1 MPEARA
7 YRPPDTQAAYAR
19 SVIQVVGLS
28 KLHYTTGVLLVLRLQ
43 GVRQLNWG
51 SAHASA
57 ATMQRQRRPSR
68 DPLCRMGDALGDITL
83 LCAGHGKVLCY
94 EAGSQ
99 LSDILKDATKIFGA
113 GGFSFKKGERTY
125 RAASSSRVPEGTY
138 EWELYPPAAG
148 KRKSPE
154 RAAAG
159 GEAEGSRAA
168 KRARGAEGTSGHGDS
183 DDEETAP
190 PRYCKLEG
198 DEFKLPREKRATVAD
213 VVPEPLR
220 SCFLVPGP
228 WLRQITLVKLH
239 IIAQLHCKVLD
250 KAAWDAGGQPRA
262 DLVEKASLLVPV
274 LWQVVKARIADDEWE
289 PLAPFHN
296 EGDAT
301 SNAVPA
307 LLRFVQRDDVVTELL
322 TNWLPGA
329 RDTGRKQYVGG
340 LSHETGMGKTMTLL
354 ILANPPMYLVDA
366 FVEAVNEPV
375 DMETMWTFLCM
386 LQAVDAK
393 EYANYFQPPSEQLSE
408 ALAPY
413 WPTKCLMEELEAMV
427 DCGSHLFVGLAG
439 RSLGLALVGNNVS
452 PIISSPLVAK
462 VKVLTALSADSIRTI
477 LLETCLEAS
486 KVTLASKLGLADRP
500 KRIKDFAERVFI
512 LSGGVAL
519 LVRTAID
526 GAVRCR
532 AHWGTMSDDT
542 WEQLLHERYLP
553 EPGVS
558 EGGAAADPFTPN
570 AKRHWAA
577 LRAHI
582 TKERLKMEPADLT
595 PKGGIAAFMLANP
608 YELVEGGLRLIR
620 RRSSWRTGSTSFCPV
635 ACCVPGPPAIPGRPR
650 GQRQDRHATGELL
663 VKVPGFSVQCTRSGE
678 DKGDWAARIQTKLG
692 GDPHAAFMHVSDFG
706 TCLNMTNLFPK
717 NVVGW
722 PKAGSAG
729 PDIILLAAEMWLLV
743 SAKWRID
750 NSNKLDAADVA
761 KDASYAMQ
769 MYESLP
775 GGRPKRMVLL
785 VNTYFQKTEQCGA
798 CAIGQD
804 SAEAGALAGAHMEL
818 AVIAQLVG
826 RVIVVCKAAQS
837 DGPQGHADQF
847 TCNKCDTRS
856 AKAMSRNAYDKGVVL
871 VRCPGCNGH
880 HLIADN
886 LGWFGDPANVE
897 GFLKAKGEEYVRKNS
912 ETMEIFP
919 EDIIGWSKVKE
930 APQSEKGGTG

>member
-1 MPEARA
+1 MIPRKFSG
-7 YRPPDTQAAYAR
+7 D
-19 SVIQVVGLS
+19 VI
-28 KLHYTTGVLLVLRLQ
+28 
-43 GVRQLNWG
+43 
-51 SAHASA
+51 
-57 ATMQRQRRPSR
+57 
-68 DPLCRMGDALGDITL
+68 
-83 LCAGHGKVLCY
+83 KV
-94 EAGSQ
+94 
-99 LSDILKDATKIFGA
+99 KVTK
-113 GGFSFKKGERTY
+113 K
-125 RAASSSRVPEGTY
+125 
-138 EWELYPPAAG
+138 G

-198 DEFKLPREKRATVAD
+198 DEFKLPREKRATVPD

-274 LWQVVKARIADDEWE
+274 LWQVVKARFADDEWE

-322 TNWLPGA
+322 TNWLQGA

-375 DMETMWTFLCM
+375 DMETMWTFLCAQHLRVSLQKLDAHQTSLSRALAM
-386 LQAVDAK
+386 SLADRATMKMPDFKATNPITLHGVMGRLLTHCGTPLLLALDEVQAVDAK
-393 EYANYFQPPSEQLSE
+393 EYANYFQPPSEQLGE

-427 DCGSHLFVGLAG
+427 DCGSHVFVGLAG

-526 GAVRCR
+526 GAVRCG
-532 AHWGTMSDDT
+532 AHWGTMSDNT

-558 EGGAAADPFTPN
+558 EGGAAADSFTPN

-608 YELVEGGLRLIR
+608 YELVEGGLRLILPAVILANR
-620 RRSSWRTGSTSFCPV
+620 LHQLLPGSLLRKLEAELQAFVRLPTHMRSAWRVMEWMMVDVVQSRMTEKLLMG
-635 ACCVPGPPAIPGRPR
+635 PGRHEAFRFRDLLPFLADPEAN
-650 GQRQDRHATGELL
+650 GKIGHATGELL

-692 GDPHAAFMHVSDFG
+692 GDPHAAFMPPIPQKCG
-706 TCLNMTNLFPK
+706 R
-717 NVVGW
+717 
-722 PKAGSAG
+722 
-729 PDIILLAAEMWLLV
+729 LA
-743 SAKWRID
+743 
-750 NSNKLDAADVA
+750 
-761 KDASYAMQ
+761 
-769 MYESLP
+769 
-775 GGRPKRMVLL
+775 
-785 VNTYFQKTEQCGA
+785 
-798 CAIGQD
+798 
-804 SAEAGALAGAHMEL
+804 
-818 AVIAQLVG
+818 
-826 RVIVVCKAAQS
+826 
-837 DGPQGHADQF
+837 
-847 TCNKCDTRS
+847 
-856 AKAMSRNAYDKGVVL
+856 
-871 VRCPGCNGH
+871 
-880 HLIADN
+880 
-886 LGWFGDPANVE
+886 
-897 GFLKAKGEEYVRKNS
+897 
-912 ETMEIFP
+912 
-919 EDIIGWSKVKE
+919 
-930 APQSEKGGTG
+930 